1 MKYPAPCGRI
11 PAQAKLPLTA
21 SNAPATGLNE
31 VWAEIER
38 LCPLFDRFAVCLMQ
52 EIPSFHIS

>member
-1 MKYPAPCGRI
+1 MKYPALCGRI
-11 PAQAKLPLTA
+11 PAQAKLSLTA
-21 SNAPATGLNE
+21 SNAPATALNE

-38 LCPLFDRFAVCLMQ
+38 LCPLFDGFGVCLMQ